1 MAVARAAAAPNSVV
15 FKRGIGVRGL
25 RRGVRRA
32 LAQAGAAE
40 VRVQRHA
47 RCVDDCTQRR
57 HLLLFRPRQN
67 ARAQLVRLRQRGT
80 SAAHFAS
87 QRVQLLAHALAQQG
101 RRQCR
106 RLELSTIEQLVH
118 PWDGTEQIFFHAFP
132 SSRPTYHAS
141 GSSSPV

>member
-57 HLLLFRPRQN
+57 HLLFFR
-67 ARAQLVRLRQRGT
+67 
-80 SAAHFAS
+80 
-87 QRVQLLAHALAQQG
+87 
-101 RRQCR
+101 
-106 RLELSTIEQLVH
+106 
-118 PWDGTEQIFFHAFP
+118 
-132 SSRPTYHAS
+132 SR
-141 GSSSPV
+141 